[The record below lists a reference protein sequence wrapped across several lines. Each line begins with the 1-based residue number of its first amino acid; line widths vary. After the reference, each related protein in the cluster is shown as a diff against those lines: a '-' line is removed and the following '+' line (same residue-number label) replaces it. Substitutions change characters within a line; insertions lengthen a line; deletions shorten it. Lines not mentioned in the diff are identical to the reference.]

1 MPPETSDEETDFC
14 KALGDL
20 AETIMT
26 ARQEGASLSDMMG
39 RIKDSEIADIQRKII
54 LAAYEEPRWA
64 TEETKKE
71 AIEDFRNEIELECYK
86 GN

>member
-54 LAAYEEPRWA
+54 LAAYEQPRLLQRGS
-64 TEETKKE
+64 KNR
-71 AIEDFRNEIELECYK
+71 DHRRF
-86 GN
+86 

>member
-1 MPPETSDEETDFC
+1 MPPETSNDETDFC
-14 KALGDL
+14 KALGDY

-26 ARQEGASLSDMMG
+26 NRQEGVSLSSTIG
-39 RIKDSEIADIQRKII
+39 LVKDSDIAEIQRKII

-71 AIEDFRNEIELECYK
+71 AIEDFRNDIELECYK